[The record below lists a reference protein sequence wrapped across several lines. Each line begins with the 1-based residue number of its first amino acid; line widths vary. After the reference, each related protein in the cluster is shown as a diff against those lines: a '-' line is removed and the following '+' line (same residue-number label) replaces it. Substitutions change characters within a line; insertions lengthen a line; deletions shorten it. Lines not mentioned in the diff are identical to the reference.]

1 MRCFVITTLAMT
13 AMVYAMVDIGLHL
26 VQSLNPL
33 QAKPSISPTTPN
45 PT

>member
-13 AMVYAMVDIGLHL
+13 AMVDIGLHL